1 VLGYLCGLEALLCS
15 LHSLRAGQYDR
26 MEESSTHLTLQQG
39 GAASRAV
46 TSDSIVPAR
55 PLPPPPPR
63 PIVRSQA
70 GQLDLR
76 KKCILKSDITQKFF
90 DRLIFLLTYKNL
102 LLLYFTIIS
111 LNRNFY
117 QLS

>member
-1 VLGYLCGLEALLCS
+1 MLGYLCGLEALLCS

-70 GQLDLR
+70 GQLGIPYV
-76 KKCILKSDITQKFF
+76 KNNTHLKVTVQ
-90 DRLIFLLTYKNL
+90 LIFQQTYQHLLQPHNHL
-102 LLLYFTIIS
+102 DL
-111 LNRNFY
+111 
-117 QLS
+117 